1 MKGAFSSP
9 EGILMRKI
17 QETLFPDNT
26 YSNES
31 GGDPKYIPDLTYE
44 QFIDTHKKYY
54 HPSVIEDLYGDMNLE
69 QCLKFINEEHLMIL
83 IERIDG
89 KLSHKKNI
97 IA

>member
-44 QFIDTHKKYY
+44 QFIDTH
-54 HPSVIEDLYGDMNLE
+54 
-69 QCLKFINEEHLMIL
+69 
-83 IERIDG
+83 
-89 KLSHKKNI
+89 
-97 IA
+97 